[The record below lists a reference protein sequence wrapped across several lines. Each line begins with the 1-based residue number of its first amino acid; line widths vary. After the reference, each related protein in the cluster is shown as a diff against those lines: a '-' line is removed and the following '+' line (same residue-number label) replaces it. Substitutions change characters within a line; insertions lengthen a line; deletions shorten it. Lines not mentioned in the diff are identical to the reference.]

1 MVGDQFTRCLIVKLR
16 KDERRIGEQNTVQ
29 SANAQKEIDSKSK
42 STLSTSLLEKT
53 TSS

>member
-1 MVGDQFTRCLIVKLR
+1 MVGDQFTRGLIVKLR

-42 STLSTSLLEKT
+42 KKHTVN
-53 TSS
+53 